1 MSKTGSPNRVAW
13 VLKSRNKHRPNAKSG
28 AVLQT
33 EKERIMRFRMFFV
46 GATLLGSL
54 ACAAAA
60 QEAAPADTPEA
71 RIEMV
76 KQQFA
81 ASKAGLKQYEW
92 VETVALSL
100 SGEEKVRQQYQCYYG
115 AEGALQKIPV
125 AADAKEDKKRG
136 LRGKVVESKTAE
148 LEGALKAAVSLLQQ
162 YAPLDP
168 AKINAAK
175 AAGNVSISV
184 PDASG
189 RVRVTIKNYLKPGD
203 QVEVELDTA
212 KNVLAGVSIAS
223 VLEQAQTKS
232 PVAAKVGYAAL
243 GDGTLYPA
251 KTALEISAQSLK
263 VDLQNSGYKKKV
275 Q

>member
-1 MSKTGSPNRVAW
+1 M
-13 VLKSRNKHRPNAKSG
+13 
-28 AVLQT
+28 
-33 EKERIMRFRMFFV
+33 
-46 GATLLGSL
+46 
-54 ACAAAA
+54 
-60 QEAAPADTPEA
+60 
-71 RIEMV
+71 
-76 KQQFA
+76 
-81 ASKAGLKQYEW
+81 
-92 VETVALSL
+92 
-100 SGEEKVRQQYQCYYG
+100 
-115 AEGALQKIPV
+115 
-125 AADAKEDKKRG
+125 
-136 LRGKVVESKTAE
+136 
-148 LEGALKAAVSLLQQ
+148 SLLQQ

-175 AAGNVSISV
+175 EAGNVSISL
-184 PDASG
+184 PDAAG
-189 RVRVTIKNYLKPGD
+189 RVRVTMKNYLKPGD